1 MIDENQ
7 GKFASPPLPDQSF
20 ERDRTVPVTPFSRPN
35 LKLAEPMSCGEKF
48 LQAMNQRES
57 GIKIRTPL
65 SDKSSEDELA
75 NLKKKF
81 LTLGEGISANKKP
94 LITFSA
100 EQMEKNYRII
110 SNENSRPGEVTF
122 MEKSSDDK
130 MRKAA
135 AELENISMSISDSK
149 KKALQYPDSKVL
161 IERLSKKVESDALRQ
176 QEESRRQTEKML
188 DKFRGSNRVFAM
200 DPDGFERR
208 EQVCD
213 AVIEDCEE
221 QKKKYLEEEAVRKE
235 MEQRLQE
242 REEATKRVLEELYQE
257 REKML
262 REMQQLEKQK
272 QEAEQSKIRHVQEVQ
287 QLEQDLQVKHKEFD
301 ILRDELFRSEAMRI
315 NSLAQLQELRGN
327 LRIYCRVK
335 PAGPAEERVVVVRD
349 KAAKD
354 ILLQADNSK
363 KSKPAPY
370 SFDLVFGE
378 ASTQAEVFKEI
389 FPFVQGTI
397 DGKNISIFAYGPTGS
412 GKTYTLEGLNLASD
426 SLSAESGIIPRSLDI
441 IIGQI
446 HKRNEI
452 LKPEEQLEIKISCLE
467 IYNERLNDLLRPKAS
482 EDEVQILMKNNRVF
496 LPDIEKATVS
506 NIAEA
511 LSVIKQ
517 SSQRRQVESTAYNSR
532 SSRSHS
538 IYRITIVKASSQE
551 EVGLLNIIDMA
562 GSEKN
567 SSDLP
572 ALGATN
578 SKKTALPAQV
588 PQSDKLKKIQKEAN
602 FINKSLT
609 TLGRIIRQ
617 IKHQRTMGIKD
628 MGIPY
633 RESKLTRMLQDC
645 LGGNAQTLMIVNINP
660 ALSSL
665 NQTKETLNFA
675 SIACV

>member
-7 GKFASPPLPDQSF
+7 AKYASPPFPDPAFDPGALPPATPLNRPHF
-20 ERDRTVPVTPFSRPN
+20 KTVEQ
-35 LKLAEPMSCGEKF
+35 LSCGEKF
-48 LQAMNQRES
+48 IQALHQRES
-57 GIKIRTPL
+57 GIKPRTPL
-65 SDKSSEDELA
+65 SDKSSEEELS
-75 NLKKKF
+75 NLRKKF
-81 LTLGEGISANKKP
+81 LTLGEGISGQKRPP
-94 LITFSA
+94 LTFSH
-100 EQMEKNYRII
+100 EQMEKNYRIP
-110 SNENSRPGEVTF
+110 SNENSRPSEVTF
-122 MEKSSDDK
+122 MDRDSEDK

-135 AELENISMSISDSK
+135 ADLESLSTSISDSK
-149 KKALQYPDSKVL
+149 KKALLYPEPKLL
-161 IERLSKKVESDALRQ
+161 IERLSKQVEAEEKRKQLEAGRQ
-176 QEESRRQTEKML
+176 KERLYQSFRESSRAFQ
-188 DKFRGSNRVFAM
+188 
-200 DPDGFERR
+200 PDCEAFERR
-208 EQVCD
+208 EQACE
-213 AVIEDCEE
+213 AVAADCEE
-221 QKKKYLEEEAVRKE
+221 QKRKYLEEEAVRRE

-272 QEAEQSKIRHVQEVQ
+272 EDAEQSKIRHVQEVQ
-287 QLEQDLQVKHKEFD
+287 QLEQDLQNKHKEFD
-301 ILRDELFRSEAMRI
+301 ILRDELVRSEAMRI

-335 PAGPAEERVVVVRD
+335 PAAGAEDRVVQVRD
-349 KAAKD
+349 KAAKEV
-354 ILLQADNSK
+354 LLQLDNSK

-370 SFDLVFGE
+370 SFDLVFDE
-378 ASTQAEVFKEI
+378 ASSQGEVFKEI

-412 GKTYTLEGLNLASD
+412 GKTYTLEGMNLAAD
-426 SLSAESGIIPRSLDI
+426 CLSAESGIIPRSLEL

-446 HKRNEI
+446 CKRNEI
-452 LKPEEQLEIKISCLE
+452 SKAEEQLEVRISCLE
-467 IYNERLNDLLRPKAS
+467 IYNERLNDLLRAKAS
-482 EDEVQILMKNNRVF
+482 DEEVQILMKNNRVV
-496 LPDIEKATVS
+496 LPDVERVAVS

-511 LSVIKQ
+511 LSVIKL
-517 SSQRRQVESTAYNSR
+517 SSQRRQVEATAFNSR

-538 IYRITIVKASSQE
+538 IYRITIVRTATLE

-567 SSDLP
+567 SADLP
-572 ALGATN
+572 QPPNN
-578 SKKTALPAQV
+578 SKKPPPAQSV